1 MRTRAT
7 LAAAAPAKGMKYGPW
22 TARENHACLKA
33 LEAVAAF
40 FQNGVSFTEAWVRC
54 DWLEMRKAIGTR
66 EIGQIQC
73 HVRELFGI
81 RGERLCTATSPADRR
96 DIVTRKLAAAVAAL
110 EADDASR
117 LERAQVA
124 SEEGD
129 DVAAAGAVE
138 AYKKAAK
145 SVVDAAPAE
154 KAALRVQRDALEEAA
169 VKAYPDLFPVVEARR
184 PVSKFSSHVAFG

>member
-1 MRTRAT
+1 MRS
-7 LAAAAPAKGMKYGPW
+7 GPW
-22 TARENHACLKA
+22 SPREELACLEELEVHGPAFFRDDVHRYTEAKVRCHFDKIQ
-33 LEAVAAF
+33 EAV
-40 FQNGVSFTEAWVRC
+40 V
-54 DWLEMRKAIGTR
+54 TR
-66 EIGQIQC
+66 DIRQIKSYFDN
-73 HVRELFGI
+73 LFS
-81 RGERLCTATSPADRR
+81 TATSSADRR
-96 DIVTRKLAAAVAAL
+96 AIFTRKLADAIAAL

-169 VKAYPDLFPVVEARR
+169 VNACASLSFAAQR
-184 PVSKFSSHVAFG
+184 PCPNSRTASSS

>member
-1 MRTRAT
+1 MATRAT
-7 LAAAAPAKGMKYGPW
+7 LATAAAANGMNYGPW
-22 TARENHACLKA
+22 TALEEHAFLRA
-33 LEAVAAF
+33 LELHGAALF
-40 FQNGVSFTEAWVRC
+40 EDDIVWTEAWKRC
-54 DWLEMRKAIGTR
+54 AWPEMKKAIGTR
-66 EIGQIQC
+66 EISQIQE
-73 HVRELFGI
+73 HVRDLFAV
-81 RGERLCTATSPADRR
+81 GERLCTATSPEERR
-96 DIVTRKLAAAVAAL
+96 DIFTRKLAAAVAAL

-169 VKAYPDLFPVVEARR
+169 VNACATLSFAAQR
-184 PVSKFSSHVAFG
+184 PCPNSRIASSL